1 MAKRRKDGI
10 QLRHPPPRSPTAPR
24 GSDSRWPREGGG
36 SLEFSLLLSY
46 YEVVW
51 GKETSYNGKVGR
63 KGERPTLNCYLP
75 PKSITGNVE
84 VKGSGDHT
92 EGSGSWAGPRSP
104 GEGSPPEA
112 RAPGSL
118 LARPRRPPSPELQLV
133 QALQQAAGAVGHGR
147 GAAEAALVGLG
158 ADLRLGHELR
168 GSAASAGSSG
178 AGRTSP
184 SPRAPLTRTAPPPPR
199 PRGQTRAGA
208 GGRSRRHRGVG
219 GPCPGARRQ
228 PPDPGCTMAP
238 AVSPSTHDS
247 RQGQNRAAP

>member
-1 MAKRRKDGI
+1 M
-10 QLRHPPPRSPTAPR
+10 
-24 GSDSRWPREGGG
+24 
-36 SLEFSLLLSY
+36 
-46 YEVVW
+46 VW
-51 GKETSYNGKVGR
+51 GKETYYNGKVGR
-63 KGERPTLNCYLP
+63 EGERPTLNCYLP
-75 PKSITGNVE
+75 PKSITGNVK

-112 RAPGSL
+112 RAPGSPP
-118 LARPRRPPSPELQLV
+118 ARPRRPPSPELQLV

-184 SPRAPLTRTAPPPPR
+184 SPRAPLTRTAPPP
-199 PRGQTRAGA
+199 RGRAAKQGQARAGA
-208 GGRSRRHRGVG
+208 AAGTAGWGTLPRSPSPASH
-219 GPCPGARRQ
+219 
-228 PPDPGCTMAP
+228 PGCTMAP